1 MKDTKMHQFFK
12 KPNPYNEDLRQNV
25 KLVFFISLGV
35 LGFLALFQPIN
46 LVPFTKQEIVY
57 FIGGT
62 SIITFLVL
70 VFNIIILPSLFPKLF
85 FHKRK
90 SFTRDLF
97 WNIYLLGSLSL
108 ANLLFFI
115 QLFGLESITFDVFT
129 QISLLGLIPL
139 TVLII
144 TNHFRSLRAQLRQEK
159 AINQSLM
166 MEQKKE
172 KKFIHF
178 ESEYKND
185 HLILDPE
192 SILAIKA
199 ADNYIDVYYE
209 SEEEIKNQMIRSSL
223 VKAESLLTEYP
234 HIIRTQRSFIVN
246 VKKIKEIQN
255 ISEGYKLLFDKT
267 NIQAF
272 VSQKYMSD
280 FKKLIQ

>member
-1 MKDTKMHQFFK
+1 MHQFFK

-25 KLVFFISLGV
+25 KLVFFISVGV

-46 LVPFTKQEIVY
+46 LVPFTKEEIVY

-62 SIITFLVL
+62 SVITFLVL

-85 FHKRK
+85 FHKNK
-90 SFTRDLF
+90 SFIRDLF
-97 WNIYLLGSLSL
+97 WNIYLLGSLSV

-115 QLFGLESITFDVFT
+115 QLFGLESIDFDVFT

-144 TNHFRSLRAQLRQEK
+144 TNHFRTLRAQLRQEK
-159 AINQSLM
+159 ALNQSLM
-166 MEQKKE
+166 NEQKNE
-172 KKFIHF
+172 KKFIQF
-178 ESEYKND
+178 DSEYKND
-185 HLILDPE
+185 QLILDPE
-192 SILAIKA
+192 SIITIKA

-209 SEEEIKNQMIRSSL
+209 SEGEIKNQLIRSSL
-223 VKAESLLTEYP
+223 LKAESLLTEYP
-234 HIIRTQRSFIVN
+234 HIIRTQRSYIVN
-246 VKKIKEIQN
+246 VKKVIEIQS

-267 NIQAF
+267 NFHAF
-272 VSQKYMSD
+272 VSQKYLSE